1 MERGKPINTTK
12 IKYIKVEDKIYEAT
26 TISFSDM
33 HIQAVETDLDTIDI
47 PASEL
52 FDLSELIEFRIIL
65 ENKKGHRIALENF
78 KGQAEIICLDE
89 WKRKQI

>member
-1 MERGKPINTTK
+1 MLN
-12 IKYIKVEDKIYEAT
+12 KIYEAT

-33 HIQAVETDLDTIDI
+33 HIQAAETDLDTLDI

-52 FDLSELIEFRIIL
+52 FDLLELDEFSISF
-65 ENKKGHRIALENF
+65 ENK

-89 WKRKQI
+89 WKRSQI

>member
-1 MERGKPINTTK
+1 MLN
-12 IKYIKVEDKIYEAT
+12 KIYEVT

-33 HIQAVETDLDTIDI
+33 HIQALETDLDTIDI

-52 FDLSELIEFRIIL
+52 FDFLELDEFSISF
-65 ENKKGHRIALENF
+65 ENK

-89 WKRKQI
+89 WKRNQI